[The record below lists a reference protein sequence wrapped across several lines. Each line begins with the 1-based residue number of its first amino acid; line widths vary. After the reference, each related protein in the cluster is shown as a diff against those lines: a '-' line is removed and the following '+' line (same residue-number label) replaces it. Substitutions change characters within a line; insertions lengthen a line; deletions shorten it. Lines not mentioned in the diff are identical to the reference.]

1 MEKTYSTLYSQKATG
16 KSIQWSI
23 QVKEDKEYSTIITIY
38 GQKDGKLIVNKRNVS
53 LGKNIGKKNETT
65 PFEQAC
71 SEALS
76 KWKNKKEKSGYMD
89 IILDDPQPQSHLTD
103 NSDDP
108 KKDIQVNQKLSKTI
122 YPMLA
127 QTYDNR
133 KKHLKYSCYVQ
144 RKYDGIRCLA
154 FMDGDKVK
162 LMSRSGKEF
171 PHLDHIKEDISKMN
185 IGNTYLDGELYT
197 NQLEFKQI
205 SGIIRK
211 VKLKTDTDKENL
223 LKIEYHTYDCF
234 NLDNLDKPFSE
245 RTTEIQDL
253 ISNSIVSH
261 IKQVGTFKCE
271 NEDDIMK
278 YYSQFLAEDFEGIMV
293 RNEDGKYKLKH
304 RSNDLL
310 KLKPF
315 NDKEYKILDYTAG
328 TGREEG
334 CVIWV
339 CDNQN
344 NGTFK
349 CRPKGTF
356 EERSEYYKNADEYI
370 GKMLTVRYQEILDG
384 SPRFGIGID
393 IRDYE

>member
-23 QVKEDKEYSTIITIY
+23 KVKEDKEYSTIITIY
-38 GQKDGKLIVNKRNVS
+38 GQKDGKLIVNNRNVS

-76 KWKNKKEKSGYMD
+76 KWKNKKEKSGYME
-89 IILDDPQPQSHLTD
+89 IILDDPQPQQLSNSNNTNKKLTND
-103 NSDDP
+103 
-108 KKDIQVNQKLSKTI
+108 QKQTI

-133 KKHLKYSCYVQ
+133 KKHLKYPCYVQ
-144 RKYDGIRCLA
+144 RKYDGIRCIA

-171 PHLDHIKEDISKMN
+171 PHLDHIKEDILKMN
-185 IGNTYLDGELYT
+185 IGNTYLDGELFT
-197 NQLEFKQI
+197 NQLEFKKI

-245 RTTEIQDL
+245 RTTEIQNL
-253 ISNSIVSH
+253 ISNNNVSY
-261 IKQVGTFKCE
+261 IKQVETFKSDT
-271 NEDDIMK
+271 EDDIMK
-278 YYSQFLAEDFEGIMV
+278 YYSQFLAEDFEGIMI
-293 RNEDGKYKLKH
+293 RNEYGKYKLKH

-315 NDKEYKILDYTAG
+315 NDNEYKIVDYNAG

-334 CVIWV
+334 CVIWE
-339 CDNQN
+339 CDNAN
-344 NGTFK
+344 GGTFK
-349 CRPKGTF
+349 CRPKGTL
-356 EERSEYYKNADEYI
+356 EERAEIYKKADEYI